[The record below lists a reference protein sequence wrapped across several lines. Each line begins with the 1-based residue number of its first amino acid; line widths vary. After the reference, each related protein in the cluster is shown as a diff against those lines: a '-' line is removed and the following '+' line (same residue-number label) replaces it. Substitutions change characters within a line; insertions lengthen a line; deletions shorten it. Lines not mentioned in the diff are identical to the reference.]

1 MAKSRVRGDKSF
13 RKLLKRMPETA
24 QDEMVDALDDAGT
37 VLLSAMKADVPRR
50 TGALARGLSKKLLR
64 GSMKLKVGFIGK
76 GVNRKLF
83 YGRIVEF
90 GRRAQT
96 VTVVRGTTR
105 SKSASAR
112 SRRARGVRLS
122 KPYKLRVRAMRG
134 RPFVYSKRRDV
145 RVVMNDLLRA
155 YWDRVLSEAAQGIT
169 YD

>member
-1 MAKSRVRGDKSF
+1 MAKSRLRGDKSF

-24 QDEMVDALDDAGT
+24 QDEMVDALDQAGT
-37 VLLSAMKADVPRR
+37 VLLKAMKADVPRR
-50 TGALARGLSKKLLR
+50 TGALAAGLLKKLLR

-83 YGRIVEF
+83 YGRIIEY

-105 SKSASAR
+105 SRSASAR
-112 SRRARGVRLS
+112 SRGMMGRYV
-122 KPYKLRVRAMRG
+122 KPYKLRVRAMRA

-145 RVVMNDLLRA
+145 RVVMSDLLRT